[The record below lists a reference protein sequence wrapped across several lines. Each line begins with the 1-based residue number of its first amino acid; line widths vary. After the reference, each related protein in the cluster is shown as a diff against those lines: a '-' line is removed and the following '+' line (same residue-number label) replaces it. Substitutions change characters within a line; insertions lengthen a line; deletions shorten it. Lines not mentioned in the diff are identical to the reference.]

1 MSRPS
6 DVPGWGTCTRRAW
19 HWSKWILL
27 VVPFAAIM
35 ALLLPLWLFNEPQT
49 AAQAQYIKDYTR
61 FMVFAMPA
69 MGLILWVVLFLN
81 AIMQERAAKTPL
93 ELEEQERRLLA
104 RLKEKYPN
112 G

>member
-1 MSRPS
+1 MTRPS
-6 DVPGWGTCTRRAW
+6 DVPGWGECVRRAW
-19 HWSKWILL
+19 NWSKWLL
-27 VVPFAAIM
+27 TIIPIAAIM
-35 ALLLPLWLFNEPQT
+35 AVLLPLWLFNEPQT

-61 FMVFAMPA
+61 FMILAMPA
-69 MGLILWVVLFLN
+69 MAFCLWVVLFLN
-81 AIMQERAAKTPL
+81 SIIQERVAKTPL